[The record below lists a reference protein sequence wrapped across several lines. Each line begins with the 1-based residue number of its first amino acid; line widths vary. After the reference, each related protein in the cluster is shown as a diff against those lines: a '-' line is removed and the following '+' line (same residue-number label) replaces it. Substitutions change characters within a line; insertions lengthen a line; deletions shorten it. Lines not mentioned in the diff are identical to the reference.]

1 MSTSI
6 LRQALILGALSS
18 IGPFAIDMYLPAM
31 DAIRV
36 SLDTTV
42 QAMQGTVI
50 SYFLAFGLAQL
61 IYGPWSDRAGRR
73 VPLYAG
79 LGVFLIGSL
88 ICTFAPSIE
97 VLIAGRFV
105 QGLGGAAVMVVPRA
119 IIRDRYRGHEATR
132 LMAANMLVI
141 SVVPL
146 LAPLAGAMLIKF
158 WDWREIFGFLGVL
171 AIGALALTRFGLPES
186 LPADVRRKVSLAE
199 MMTGVKIIMTHRS
212 FLGLTL
218 IGGFGMASFFVFIAS
233 ASFVYSSAYGLSPT
247 QFSIAFAANAVGFF
261 AASQFAANL
270 GMRFGAVK
278 VVLWAVAGFA
288 LATSTTFLL
297 TLSGFDALPVVM
309 IGLFCGNACLGLV
322 MPTTMVLALDEQ
334 GERAG
339 LASSLGGTMQM
350 VAGGAMIGISSPFF
364 DGTPVPM
371 LGAIATCAIIAFIL
385 SRVVVARQ
393 AAALAS

>member
-1 MSTSI
+1 MSGSI
-6 LRQALILGALSS
+6 LRQALVLGALSS

-36 SLDTTV
+36 GLETTV
-42 QAMQGTVI
+42 PAMQGTVI
-50 SYFLAFGLAQL
+50 AYFIAFGLAQL
-61 IYGPWSDRAGRR
+61 VYGPWSDKAGRR

-79 LGVFLIGSL
+79 LGIFLVGSI
-88 ICTFAPSIE
+88 ICTFAPDIAT
-97 VLIAGRFV
+97 LIAGRFV

-146 LAPLAGAMLIKF
+146 LAPLAGAMLIRF
-158 WDWREIFGFLGVL
+158 WDWREIFGFLGL
-171 AIGALALTRFGLPES
+171 LSLGALALTRFALPET
-186 LPADVRRKVSLAE
+186 LPAEARRSINGAE
-199 MMTGVKIIMTHRS
+199 LRQGLRRILTHKS

-233 ASFVYSSAYGLSPT
+233 ASFVYSSFYGLTPT
-247 QFSIAFAANAVGFF
+247 QFSIAFAANAIGFF
-261 AASQFAANL
+261 AASQFAAYL
-270 GMRFGAVK
+270 GMRFGAVR
-278 VVLWAVAGFA
+278 VVLTAVAGFA
-288 LATSTTFLL
+288 IATSTTFLL
-297 TLSGFDALPVVM
+297 VLSGLDALPVVM

-334 GERAG
+334 GDQAG
-339 LASSLGGTMQM
+339 LASSVGGTLQM
-350 VAGGAMIGISSPFF
+350 VAGGGMIAISAPFF

-371 LGAIATCAIIAFIL
+371 LGAIAFCAIVAFIL
-385 SRVVVARQ
+385 SRVIVARQ
-393 AAALAS
+393 AAALA